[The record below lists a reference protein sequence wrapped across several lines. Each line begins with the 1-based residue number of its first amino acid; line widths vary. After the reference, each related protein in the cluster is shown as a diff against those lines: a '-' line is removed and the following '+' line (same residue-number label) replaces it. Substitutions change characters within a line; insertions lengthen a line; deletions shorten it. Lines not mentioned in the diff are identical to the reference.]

1 MSYGDRISKGLS
13 FDDVLLRPARSE
25 VLPREVQLGTLL
37 TRKLR
42 LNIPVLSAAM
52 DTVTEA
58 RLAIALAQE
67 GGIGIIHK
75 NLTIEEQ
82 AAEVDRVK
90 RSQAGIITH
99 PFTLTPQHKIADAEK
114 LMARYHVSGVP
125 ITDESGTLVGIL
137 TNRDL
142 RFEEDLSVPIATV
155 MTPKDRLVTV
165 PPGTSKEEAKRLLH
179 KHRIEKLPIV
189 DAEGKLK
196 GLLTIK
202 DIMKARDFPNR
213 CADEMGRLRVGA
225 ALGVGRGE
233 LERAEALIRAGV
245 DVLVVDSAHGHSVMV
260 ADTVRAVKDA
270 FPDMEVIAGNVV
282 TAEGARDLIEAG
294 ADAVKVGVG
303 PGAICTTRVVAGV
316 GVPQFSAI
324 LDVAA
329 VCRKTDTPLIADGGI
344 KYSGDIAKAIAAGA
358 DSVMIGSLFA
368 GTEESPGDTVL
379 FEGRPYKVVRGMG
392 SVKAM
397 QRGSKTR
404 YLHFDE
410 ETTKLV
416 PEGIEGRVPYRGL
429 LADYVHQLM
438 GGLRAAM
445 GYCGCRDIPALQRD
459 THFVQI
465 TAAGV
470 RESHPH
476 DVTITEDAPNYQ
488 APR

>member
-1 MSYGDRISKGLS
+1 MHSSERISRGLA

-25 VLPREVQLGTLL
+25 VLPREVELSSRL
-37 TRKLR
+37 TRKLT
-42 LNIPVLSAAM
+42 LNIPLLSAAM

-58 RLAIALAQE
+58 RLAIAIAQE

-75 NLTIEEQ
+75 NLTVDEQ

-99 PFTLTPQHKIADAEK
+99 PFTLTPEHTLSDAER
-114 LMARYHVSGVP
+114 LMSRYHVSGVP
-125 ITDESGTLVGIL
+125 ITDRSGTLVGIL

-142 RFEEDLSVPIATV
+142 RFEEDFSVAISSV

-165 PPGTSKEEAKRLLH
+165 PPGTALEDAKKLLH

-189 DAEGKLK
+189 DAEGKLQ

-202 DIMKARDFPNR
+202 DIMKARDFPNH
-213 CADEMGRLRVGA
+213 CVDEMGRLRVGGA
-225 ALGVGRGE
+225 VGVGREE
-233 LERAEALIRAGV
+233 LVRADALLSAGA
-245 DVLVVDSAHGHSVMV
+245 DVLVVDSAHGHSDMV
-260 ADTVRAVKDA
+260 IQTVSRIKEA
-270 FPDMEVIAGNVV
+270 FPEAQVMAGNVV
-282 TAEGARDLIEAG
+282 TAEGARDLILAG

-316 GVPQFSAI
+316 GVPQLTAV
-324 LDVAA
+324 LDVCS
-329 VCRKTDTPLIADGGI
+329 VCHEQNVPVIADGGI

-358 DSVMIGSLFA
+358 DTVMIGSLFA
-368 GTEESPGDTVL
+368 GTEESPGETVL
-379 FEGRPYKVVRGMG
+379 YEGRTFKVVRGMG
-392 SVKAM
+392 SIKAM

-404 YLHFDE
+404 YMHFDE
-410 ETTKLV
+410 DAGKLV
-416 PEGIEGRVPYRGL
+416 PEGIEARVPYRGS
-429 LADYVHQLM
+429 LAEYVHQLI

-445 GYCGCRDIPALQRD
+445 GYCGCRTIAEMQSR
-459 THFVQI
+459 THFIQM
-465 TAAGV
+465 TAAGL

>member
-25 VLPREVQLGTLL
+25 VLPREVELGARL
-37 TRKLR
+37 TRTLR

-75 NLTIEEQ
+75 NFTIEEQ

-99 PFTLTPQHKIADAEK
+99 PFTLTPEHKIADAEK

-155 MTPKDRLVTV
+155 MTPKERLVTV

-260 ADTVRAVKDA
+260 ANTVRAVKDA

-282 TAEGARDLIEAG
+282 TAEGAQDLIEAG

-303 PGAICTTRVVAGV
+303 PGAICTTRVVTGV
-316 GVPQFSAI
+316 GVPQFTAI
-324 LDVAA
+324 LEVAA
-329 VCRKTDTPLIADGGI
+329 VCRQADAPLVADGGI

-404 YLHFDE
+404 YLQFEE
-410 ETTKLV
+410 ETAKLV

-445 GYCGCRDIPALQRD
+445 GYCGCRDIPALQHN